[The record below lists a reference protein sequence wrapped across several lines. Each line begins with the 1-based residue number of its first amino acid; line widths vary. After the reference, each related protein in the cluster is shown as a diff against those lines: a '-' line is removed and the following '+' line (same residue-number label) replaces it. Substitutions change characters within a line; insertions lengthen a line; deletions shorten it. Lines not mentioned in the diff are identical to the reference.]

1 VEDHEHIFDQWSP
14 LDFKRAIDGKPRPYA
29 WEAPV
34 WVGDHARRL
43 EAYKVLASYFLNKSR
58 WYLDTNDRNDIA
70 NRREYGDPSM
80 LVETV
85 VSCVLGKDVTV
96 VSPDQSA
103 TDAEIQ
109 WAQDWAESERVIR
122 KMFAWETKANSL
134 GDGILEVSWDS
145 RKNRPRLTVWDP
157 GFYFPDLD
165 TDDGDG
171 YPRVVHLAW
180 EFEETDITSGRTNRF
195 VRRITYRLVE
205 NVRPFSYPWGPSPDE
220 CLKTDATWKFEDVE
234 EPEIFMLDLSPE
246 KAMYAV
252 NADGQEIRDLPIGV
266 DFIPLIHLPN
276 TISEDEHF
284 GQSSVA
290 KVLQIFDDVQ
300 ATDTDLEGAAGI
312 VGFPP
317 LASDGPVASGDR
329 TDDGAIKSY
338 GPGTVFE
345 GKLTALDT
353 SKALDALL
361 KYLEELLKRMHV
373 NSGVPEAAV
382 GRAKIAEISS
392 GIELRLHFINLDRLV
407 YKMRLIRDEKYPLP
421 FKFARRFAMIA
432 GQLPASADEPLI
444 TAQPGAYTPSDISGV
459 MSMVANALANHEI
472 SRETGLLL
480 LVDAGVPIEDAVAE
494 LDRIAAEDFTGAQLL
509 TQAVGRPNEAFDYLG
524 LDVPPEVLAQQDLAM
539 QAQKK
544 ALETP
549 TPAPGPPA
557 PNKPA
562 PKPPAR

>member
-1 VEDHEHIFDQWSP
+1 VP
-14 LDFKRAIDGKPRPYA
+14 LGSWASRRSRAAWGAPPPGARAAAAAPR
-29 WEAPV
+29 
-34 WVGDHARRL
+34 
-43 EAYKVLASYFLNKSR
+43 
-58 WYLDTNDRNDIA
+58 
-70 NRREYGDPSM
+70 
-80 LVETV
+80 
-85 VSCVLGKDVTV
+85 
-96 VSPDQSA
+96 
-103 TDAEIQ
+103 
-109 WAQDWAESERVIR
+109 
-122 KMFAWETKANSL
+122 
-134 GDGILEVSWDS
+134 
-145 RKNRPRLTVWDP
+145 
-157 GFYFPDLD
+157 
-165 TDDGDG
+165 
-171 YPRVVHLAW
+171 
-180 EFEETDITSGRTNRF
+180 
-195 VRRITYRLVE
+195 
-205 NVRPFSYPWGPSPDE
+205 
-220 CLKTDATWKFEDVE
+220 
-234 EPEIFMLDLSPE
+234 
-246 KAMYAV
+246 
-252 NADGQEIRDLPIGV
+252 
-266 DFIPLIHLPN
+266 
-276 TISEDEHF
+276 
-284 GQSSVA
+284 
-290 KVLQIFDDVQ
+290 
-300 ATDTDLEGAAGI
+300 
-312 VGFPP
+312 
-317 LASDGPVASGDR
+317 DR

-421 FKFARRFAMIA
+421 FKFARRFAMVA

-472 SRETGLLL
+472 SRETGILL
-480 LVDAGVPIEDAVAE
+480 LVDAGVPIEDAIAE

>member
-1 VEDHEHIFDQWSP
+1 V
-14 LDFKRAIDGKPRPYA
+14 
-29 WEAPV
+29 
-34 WVGDHARRL
+34 
-43 EAYKVLASYFLNKSR
+43 
-58 WYLDTNDRNDIA
+58 
-70 NRREYGDPSM
+70 
-80 LVETV
+80 
-85 VSCVLGKDVTV
+85 
-96 VSPDQSA
+96 
-103 TDAEIQ
+103 
-109 WAQDWAESERVIR
+109 DWAESERVIR

-345 GKLTALDT
+345 GKLTAL
-353 SKALDALL
+353 
-361 KYLEELLKRMHV
+361 
-373 NSGVPEAAV
+373 
-382 GRAKIAEISS
+382 
-392 GIELRLHFINLDRLV
+392 ELRLHFINLDRLV

-421 FKFARRFAMIA
+421 FKFARRFAMVA

-472 SRETGLLL
+472 SRETGILL
-480 LVDAGVPIEDAVAE
+480 LVDAGVPIEDAIAE